1 MPIKS
6 YTIEKRDAM
15 KSTWLNAGRVDRD
28 TLTFTASHL
37 TEGNDYYFR
46 VSAEN
51 KIGVGEP
58 TELSK
63 AVTAKLPYGTS
74 TNYCFITVSYVQAV
88 IGYHHG
94 FMIIAFVDMGDR
106 GTHSVSLLRALTSC
120 FSVTIINSLSLNPEL
135 PFFLCEIKTLPC
147 VDVF

>member
-1 MPIKS
+1 MPVKS

-15 KSTWLNAGRVDRD
+15 KSTWLNAGRVDKD

-74 TNYCFITVSYVQAV
+74 TNCCFITVVQ
-88 IGYHHG
+88 
-94 FMIIAFVDMGDR
+94 
-106 GTHSVSLLRALTSC
+106 
-120 FSVTIINSLSLNPEL
+120 
-135 PFFLCEIKTLPC
+135 
-147 VDVF
+147 